1 MVLGPGN
8 WSRMLIE
15 ATTNGATGAVQNFA
29 DFGPTIASE
38 VMKTAQEWAGQF
50 TVVIGTTGTAH
61 DFAQAKEITP
71 CSGVVIRQ
79 RGNTYGVLTAGHAL
93 RRDLNTSD
101 SARVTLLT
109 PSRTRNG
116 EVMMLPLPPRRCTVV
131 GIDNETEDGP
141 DITIIPLEGGEMDT
155 LDAWGI
161 TAYNLDKKRW
171 SAQDTARLGKNPWFL
186 SIIHGVRCEASQIIG
201 SHTDGRAGALAFVA
215 TNTRTDVV
223 REKDGFDYLEL
234 PSEITE
240 YSHPTHWKETPPGT
254 AAKEIEQLFH
264 KEGVTKKVWGGT
276 SGAGVWNVAIG
287 SNETGHPDGVV
298 LAELA
303 GICFYANLDKGSIV
317 AHGAKSITTIAA
329 RHIEMAALR
338 GVVAE
343 I

>member
-141 DITIIPLEGGEMDT
+141 
-155 LDAWGI
+155 
-161 TAYNLDKKRW
+161 
-171 SAQDTARLGKNPWFL
+171 
-186 SIIHGVRCEASQIIG
+186 
-201 SHTDGRAGALAFVA
+201 
-215 TNTRTDVV
+215 
-223 REKDGFDYLEL
+223 
-234 PSEITE
+234 
-240 YSHPTHWKETPPGT
+240 
-254 AAKEIEQLFH
+254 
-264 KEGVTKKVWGGT
+264 
-276 SGAGVWNVAIG
+276 
-287 SNETGHPDGVV
+287 
-298 LAELA
+298 
-303 GICFYANLDKGSIV
+303 
-317 AHGAKSITTIAA
+317 
-329 RHIEMAALR
+329 
-338 GVVAE
+338 
-343 I
+343 

>member
-8 WSRMLIE
+8 WSNMLIE
-15 ATTNGATGAVQNFA
+15 ATTNGTTGAVRNYA
-29 DFGPTIASE
+29 DFGPTIAAE
-38 VMKTAQEWAGQF
+38 VMNTAREWAGQF
-50 TVVIGTTGTAH
+50 TVVIGTTGTIH
-61 DFAQAKEITP
+61 EFAQAKEVTP

-79 RGNTYGVLTAGHAL
+79 SGNKYGVLTAGHAL

-101 SARVTLLT
+101 SAGVTLLT
-109 PSRTRNG
+109 PWRTRNG

-131 GIDNETEDGP
+131 GIDNETEIGP
-141 DITIIPLEGGEMDT
+141 DIAIIPLEGGEMGT

-161 TAYNLDKKRW
+161 TAYNLDKERW
-171 SAQDTARLGKNPWFL
+171 SEQDRARLGKNPWLL

-201 SHTDGRAGALAFVA
+201 SHTDGKIGALAFVA

-234 PSEITE
+234 PSEFTE
-240 YSHPTHWKETPPGT
+240 YSHPTHWTKTPPGT

-264 KEGVTKKVWGGT
+264 KGVTKQVWGGT

-303 GICFYANLDKGSIV
+303 GICFYANPDKGSIV
-317 AHGAKSITTIAA
+317 AHSAKSITTIAA
-329 RHIEMAALR
+329 THIEKVGSVPR
-338 GVVAE
+338 S
-343 I
+343 